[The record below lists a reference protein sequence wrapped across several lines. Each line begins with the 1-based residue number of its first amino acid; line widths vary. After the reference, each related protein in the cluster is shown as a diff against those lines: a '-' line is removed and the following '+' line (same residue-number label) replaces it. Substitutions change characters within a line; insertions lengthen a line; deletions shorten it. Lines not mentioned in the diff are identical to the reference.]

1 MDLKKGSNKMKSKLL
16 NDKINCSELVLVSGA
31 PLFHVMK
38 SVLLLPVLGFGG
50 LEV

>member
-1 MDLKKGSNKMKSKLL
+1 MKSKLL
-16 NDKINCSELVLVSGA
+16 NDKINRSVLFLVSGA

-38 SVLLLPVLGFGG
+38 SMLLLPRAGLWG